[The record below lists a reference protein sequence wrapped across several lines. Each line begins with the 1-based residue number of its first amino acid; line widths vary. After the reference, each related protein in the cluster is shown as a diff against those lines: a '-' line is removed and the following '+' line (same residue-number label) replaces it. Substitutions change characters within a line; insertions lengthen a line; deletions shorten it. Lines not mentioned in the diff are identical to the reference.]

1 MEAVTHRGI
10 DARLCGEAVE
20 LGPGLAR
27 VRLATL
33 PEMGAD
39 ELGLLHGGFL
49 FGLADYA
56 AMLAVNRPTVVL
68 GAAEVRF
75 HLPVRAGEVL
85 EASARIESEAGKKKF
100 VRVAVER
107 RGDAGVVFTGLF
119 TCFTPERHVLAPP
132 AAAGER
138 P

>member
-1 MEAVTHRGI
+1 MQAVTHRGI
-10 DARLCGEAVE
+10 DGRLCGEPIE
-20 LGPGLAR
+20 IEPGVAR
-27 VRLATL
+27 VRLETL

-39 ELGLLHGGFL
+39 EHGLLHGGFL

-85 EASARIESEAGKKKF
+85 EASARIESEVGKKKF
-100 VRVAVER
+100 VRVEVER
-107 RGDAGVVFTGLF
+107 AGAGGGGVVFTGTF
-119 TCFTPERHVLAPP
+119 TCFTPEGHVLDP
-132 AAAGER
+132 R